1 MGDDSDTVAAIYGQ
15 IAGAYYGLESIPKE
29 WIDEMAFKA
38 LLMAMSEDIY
48 LLANDKPLKN
58 DNLHIYEVFHQMEEE
73 YAKMNR
79 KLNPGPFMYKSLEQY
94 DNDCK
99 VFKNRFKES
108 PLLQNYNRLFI
119 FNRKKVEQRA
129 QRKPLFPFGN

>member
-58 DNLHIYEVFHQMEEE
+58 DNLHHW
-73 YAKMNR
+73 
-79 KLNPGPFMYKSLEQY
+79 PGKQYLDNERELFAQKIIKALE
-94 DNDCK
+94 
-99 VFKNRFKES
+99 R
-108 PLLQNYNRLFI
+108 
-119 FNRKKVEQRA
+119 
-129 QRKPLFPFGN
+129 

>member
-29 WIDEMAFKA
+29 WVDEIAFKA
-38 LLMAMSEDIY
+38 LLMAMGEDIY
-48 LLANDKPLKN
+48 LLANDKSLETN
-58 DNLHIYEVFHQMEEE
+58 NLHVYEIFHQMEEE
-73 YAKMNR
+73 YSKMNR
-79 KLNPGPFMYKSLEQY
+79 KLNPGPSMYKSVEQY

-99 VFKNRFKES
+99 MFENRFQEYS
-108 PLLQNYNRLFI
+108 LLQNYKKLFS